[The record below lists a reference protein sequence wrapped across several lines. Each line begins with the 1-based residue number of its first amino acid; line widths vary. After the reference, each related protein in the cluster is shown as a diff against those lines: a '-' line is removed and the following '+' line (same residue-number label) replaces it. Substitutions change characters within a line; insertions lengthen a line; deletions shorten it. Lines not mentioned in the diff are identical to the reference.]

1 MRQVARK
8 GLITVA
14 AASGVFAVTG
24 GGYAQAD
31 AGAHGGASNSPGVLS
46 GNSVQVPVHVP
57 VNACGNT
64 VNVIGVLNPTTGNK
78 CANGSGGRH
87 HGHDHGHSAKPGGNH
102 GGAVAHGGT
111 HNSPGIGSGNG
122 FQVPIDVPVNACGN
136 SANVVG
142 LGNSTTGN
150 ECANPEGPGHQGPGH
165 SPGGQR
171 PHEPQHPGQP
181 HTPDQPGHHP
191 GQNPGHN
198 PGHHPQ
204 NPGNSAAHTPPT
216 GRAIPS
222 DPDSNPGQPQ
232 ASGVSRARD
241 AAPSPHTVGTEELAR
256 TGVDQLGTVIPV
268 GAGLLFGG
276 AVLYRRARVARR

>member
-14 AASGVFAVTG
+14 AASGVFAATG
-24 GGYAQAD
+24 GGYAYAD
-31 AGAHGGASNSPGVLS
+31 SGAQGGASQSPGVLS

-64 VNVIGVLNPTTGNK
+64 VNVVGLLNPASGNK
-78 CANGSGGRH
+78 CANGSSGHHH
-87 HGHDHGHSAKPGGNH
+87 HGHGAKPGGH
-102 GGAVAHGGT
+102 SGAAAHGGN
-111 HNSPGIGSGNG
+111 HQSPGIGSGNG

-150 ECANPEGPGHQGPGH
+150 DCANPERPGPQWPGH
-165 SPGGQR
+165 SPSG

-181 HTPDQPGHHP
+181 HTPSR
-191 GQNPGHN
+191 PGHN

-204 NPGNSAAHTPPT
+204 DSESSGLHKPAT
-216 GRAIPS
+216 GRAVPS
-222 DPDSNPGQPQ
+222 HPDRAPDPNSGQPQ
-232 ASGVSRARD
+232 ASGMSRARD
-241 AAPSPHTVGTEELAR
+241 VAPSPHTVGTEQLAQ

-268 GAGLLFGG
+268 GAGLLLGG
-276 AVLYRRARVARR
+276 AVLYRRSRAARH